1 MKEAPISERDRRR
14 RRALNVFQ
22 LVVYGYL
29 LTMFLIQ
36 LHMYANRDW

>member
-1 MKEAPISERDRRR
+1 MKEPISDRDRRR

-29 LTMFLIQ
+29 LALFLIQ
-36 LHMYANRDW
+36 LHMRSVRDW